1 MLAQPVYQPKAQ
13 DLFCNER
20 NGLRWT
26 RTVAPNPCYIKLFSA
41 TLRAVAASLPSPLLP
56 KFEQAWQE
64 CLANQYIHRDGRKRR
79 YGGGRKAELIDS
91 SDKLLF
97 ILFYFRHYPTQEVQG
112 FLFGIGQA
120 QANVW
125 VHRLTGVLN
134 QALGN
139 EQHLPERNPHK
150 LEQLLSA
157 CREWEFVI
165 VGLRPAKGVGTE
177 RRINRPQDKEKRD
190 EHYSGKKKAT
200 TVKNNVISERRKGG
214 KVKYLSQTVEG
225 KRHDK
230 KLADE
235 ESCQFPK
242 GSKLWKDTGF
252 QGYEPEHV
260 ITLQPKKKPKGKE
273 LTDEEKQRNRE
284 LSRERVIIEHHI
296 WGVKRSRIVYD
307 TFRNRK
313 EDYVDTVMETACG
326 LHNFRVSHRQ
336 KVAA

>member
-1 MLAQPVYQPKAQ
+1 MLSYTHLQTKPRIFRS
-13 DLFCNER
+13 LS
-20 NGLRWT
+20 GL
-26 RTVAPNPCYIKLFSA
+26 
-41 TLRAVAASLPSPLLP
+41 SLKEFDHLLP
-56 KFEQAWQE
+56 KFEQAWQVHV
-64 CLANQYIHRDGRKRR
+64 ANEYIHRDGRKRR

-134 QALGN
+134 QALGD
-139 EQHLPERNPHK
+139 EQHLPERQPHK
-150 LEQLLSA
+150 LEQVFRA
-157 CREWEFVI
+157 CPELEFVI
-165 VGLRPAKGVGTE
+165 DGTE

-190 EHYSGKKKAT
+190 QHYSGKKKAT
-200 TVKNNVISERRKGG
+200 TVKNNVITERRRGG

-235 ESCQFPK
+235 EEYRFPK
-242 GSKLWKDTGF
+242 GSQLWKDTGF
-252 QGYEPEHV
+252 QGYEPEDV
-260 ITLQPKKKPKGKE
+260 MTFQPKKKPRGKT
-273 LTDEEKQRNRE
+273 LTEEEKKRNQE
-284 LSRERVIIEHHI
+284 LSSERVIVEHHI
-296 WGVKRSRIVYD
+296 GGVKRSRIVHD

-313 EDYVDTVMETACG
+313 DKYVDIVMETACG
-326 LHNFRVSHRQ
+326 LHNFRVSQRQ
-336 KVAA
+336 KTVA